1 MLTEILNLILH
12 FLLPSSTNL
21 RLETMAADDHTR
33 CLTLELTST
42 QLAPA
47 CPVCQIPTSRFHSSY
62 TRTLADL
69 PWADVAVQLHLNVR
83 KCFCPNADC
92 PRRIFTER
100 VPALAAP
107 WARRTARLATAH
119 QHEEQI
125 NAGRHGQ
132 VVREPSAST
141 SGRTATGR
149 PTARLLWTLK
159 LAPHLMSCPS
169 VQQRASPSGS
179 RSIPEWR

>member
-47 CPVCQIPTSRFHSSY
+47 CPVCQIPTSRLHSRY

-107 WARRTARLATAH
+107 WARRTARLATA
-119 QHEEQI
+119 QQRI
-125 NAGRHGQ
+125 GLALGGAAGSRLAYDLTMPAGIDLLL
-132 VVREPSAST
+132 VLVRRVP
-141 SGRTATGR
+141 
-149 PTARLLWTLK
+149 
-159 LAPHLMSCPS
+159 LAPQP
-169 VQQRASPSGS
+169 R
-179 RSIPEWR
+179 